1 MDTKF
6 GTIVCNKMLLNAEN
20 SRLTAFTVFELL
32 RENQLEG
39 APPPSHTHIRVKMI
53 KYFEN
58 FENFYFE
65 KKSFKRNAVSSINVG
80 AGVIPDLLL
89 ARIVLSII

>member
-6 GTIVCNKMLLNAEN
+6 GTIVCNKILLNAEN

-32 RENQLEG
+32 RENQLG
-39 APPPSHTHIRVKMI
+39 GHPHIRVKMI

-65 KKSFKRNAVSSINVG
+65 KKSFKRNAVSSMNVG